1 MLGNKGTYFIYDD
14 GGEFCGHC
22 ASLCD
27 PYFERV
33 GTVSDAYFAIAPR
46 LVDKLTASLLA
57 APTLGTLVFHPSAL
71 PYRRG
76 PSAIQHAIS
85 AGERV
90 SGVTWFWANDRYD
103 AGDICSQEPVILV
116 PGESAGRA
124 YHTRFIP
131 AGCRALATALAF
143 IRMGYPRRWH
153 QDEALATYDPKIA
166 V

>member
-1 MLGNKGTYFIYDD
+1 MLGNKSTFFLYDD
-14 GGEFCGHC
+14 GGEFCKFC
-22 ASLCD
+22 AGLCGEFFTRVND
-27 PYFERV
+27 PA
-33 GTVSDAYFAIAPR
+33 DAHFAVAPR
-46 LVDKLTASLLA
+46 LTRKLEAAVLA

-76 PSAIQHAIS
+76 PSAIQHAIA

-90 SGVTWFWANDRYD
+90 SGVTWFWANEEYD

-124 YHTRFIP
+124 YHTRFVP

-143 IRMGYPRRWH
+143 IRIGHPRRWR
-153 QDEALATYDPKIA
+153 QDEALATYDPKM
-166 V
+166 